1 LIRDIKIRNYR
12 YHEIVQSIIDII
24 HLPDHITVSI
34 ISSLPRI
41 KADKFRIQ
49 QLFQNLIGNAV
60 NYIDKEQGLVE
71 VAATQDGDTYVFS
84 IKDNGVGMPKEI
96 HSKIFETFKSF
107 TTSKHSTGLA
117 YQCKKI
123 ITFYNGEIWLESR
136 GYRDYIFCKIK
147 KIMKIIQASKLAG
160 GWRYVQENHN
170 C

>member
-71 VAATQDGDTYVFS
+71 VVQLRWRQLYFS
-84 IKDNGVGMPKEI
+84 IKDNGIGMPKEI
-96 HSKIFETFKSF
+96 HSKIFETFKS
-107 TTSKHSTGLA
+107 L
-117 YQCKKI
+117 Q
-123 ITFYNGEIWLESR
+123 
-136 GYRDYIFCKIK
+136 
-147 KIMKIIQASKLAG
+147 QANTQQ
-160 GWRYVQENHN
+160 V
-170 C
+170 

>member
-1 LIRDIKIRNYR
+1 LISWIKEENGNFDAPTQKYFSLIEHKVEKMDHLIEGILTYSKIDKETSKLEIIDT
-12 YHEIVQSIIDII
+12 HEIVQSIIDII

-96 HSKIFETFKSF
+96 HSKIFETF
-107 TTSKHSTGLA
+107 
-117 YQCKKI
+117 
-123 ITFYNGEIWLESR
+123 
-136 GYRDYIFCKIK
+136 
-147 KIMKIIQASKLAG
+147 
-160 GWRYVQENHN
+160 
-170 C
+170 